1 MKKFIE
7 IVEYSTG
14 EVMERRDVSDKE
26 DRYIGKVMD
35 GMSINMDEKYYTRMA
50 VEDAA
55 PHNQQQGE

>member
-14 EVMERRDVSDKE
+14 KVMERRDVSDKE

-35 GMSINMDEKYYTRMA
+35 GMSIDMDEKYYTRMA
-50 VEDAA
+50 VEDSA